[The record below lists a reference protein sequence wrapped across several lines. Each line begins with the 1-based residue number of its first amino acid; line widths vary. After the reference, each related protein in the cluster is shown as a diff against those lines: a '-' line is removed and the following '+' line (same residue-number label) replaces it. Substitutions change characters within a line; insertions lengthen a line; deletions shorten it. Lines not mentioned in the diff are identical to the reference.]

1 MHLQGRALC
10 VGLSQP
16 MSFERVKRS
25 RPSSGLWIKNNQTI
39 NVVKNFDD
47 NKPVVLF
54 LQKEFFMI
62 NWDEFEHIHVIK
74 RLRHILS
81 AWWNVDIIFTDE
93 RGQIKGFDAGKTL
106 FANPANGFLMS
117 KESATS
123 GLSDLVVKTI
133 DDLRVSDNRFSLKK
147 WDTGAFDVGVFPI
160 TIENDF
166 MGTVVALG
174 FFRDANFSQ
183 RISEVRDRLA
193 AFGANGELI
202 EKSLSK
208 FKHLDD
214 NDRQHFCEIC
224 DLVAQE
230 VVTLHLEITRRE
242 DRIRELNK
250 ELGSRYKY
258 DNMIGKSRPM
268 QALYALLDK
277 IKHADSTVLIQGENG
292 TGKELI
298 AKAIHYN
305 SHRKDKAFVIQNCSA
320 FNDNLLESELFGH
333 MRGSFTGALKDKK
346 GLFEVADKGT
356 FFLDEIGDTSPTM
369 QVKLLRVL
377 QEGTFLPVGSTEV
390 RKVDVRIIAATNKN
404 LKEMVEQGTFREDLY
419 YRLNVI
425 NLRVPPLRER
435 KEDIPLL
442 AEFFLQRASETQ
454 GGGKRMLTKRALE
467 KLYDYPWPGNVRELQ
482 NEMERLVVLAGEETK
497 ILPEMLSGK
506 ILEVSE
512 KSKVQGARLQ
522 GKLKDALEELEREM
536 IKEGLRRTGWN
547 KSKLA
552 KELGI
557 SRAGLIMKV
566 EKYGLDKRKVA
577 RTT

>member
-1 MHLQGRALC
+1 
-10 VGLSQP
+10 
-16 MSFERVKRS
+16 
-25 RPSSGLWIKNNQTI
+25 
-39 NVVKNFDD
+39 
-47 NKPVVLF
+47 
-54 LQKEFFMI
+54 MI

-74 RLRHILS
+74 KLRHVLS
-81 AWWNVDIIFTDE
+81 SWWNVDVVFTDE
-93 RGQIKGFDAGKTL
+93 RGQFKGFNPKGH
-106 FANPANGFLMS
+106 FANPGVGYLLS
-117 KESATS
+117 KETAQQSLGEMVT
-123 GLSDLVVKTI
+123 KTI
-133 DDLRVSDNRFSLKK
+133 DDLRMSDNRFSIKK
-147 WDTGAFDVGVFPI
+147 WDMAGFDVGIFPI
-160 TIENDF
+160 MIENDF
-166 MGTVVALG
+166 MGTVVATG
-174 FFRDANFSQ
+174 FFKDVNFPQ
-183 RISEVRDRLA
+183 RIGEIRDRMA
-193 AFGANGELI
+193 AFGSSGDLI

-208 FKHLDD
+208 FKFLDD
-214 NDRQHFCEIC
+214 AERTHFCELV

-230 VVTLHLEITRRE
+230 VVTLHLEISKRE
-242 DRIRELNK
+242 DRIKELNK

-258 DNMIGKSRPM
+258 DNMIGKSKPM
-268 QALYALLDK
+268 QSLYALLDK
-277 IKHADSTVLIQGENG
+277 IKSAESTVLIQGENG

-305 SHRKDKAFVIQNCSA
+305 SPRKDKSFVIQNCSA

-333 MRGSFTGALKDKK
+333 MKGSFTGAIKDKK
-346 GLFEVADKGT
+346 GLFEMADKGT

-377 QEGTFLPVGSTEV
+377 QEGTFIPVGATEI
-390 RKVDVRIIAATNKN
+390 RKVDVRIVAATNKN

-442 AEFFLQRASETQ
+442 AEYFMGKSSENLPE
-454 GGGKRMLTKRALE
+454 KRVLTKRALE

-482 NEMERLVVLAGEETK
+482 NEMERLVVLAGDETK
-497 ILPEMLSGK
+497 IMPEMLSPK
-506 ILEVSE
+506 ILEIGE

-522 GKLKDALEELEREM
+522 GKLKDALEDLERDM
-536 IKEGLRRTGWN
+536 IREGLRRTGWN

-566 EKYGLDKRKVA
+566 EKYGLDKRKIA
-577 RTT
+577 R